1 MRVMKHPL
9 AVVLLLVPM
18 VAWAWPWSIDMADQP
33 AIEPQHPVRDG
44 AMMPFPARSVPVTGI
59 PTEYRNRE
67 ETRELKNPFSANDA
81 DSIAEGR
88 MLFKVYCA
96 VCHGR
101 AGAGGAQ
108 VGMKI
113 GAIPLVDSYVQDFL
127 TEGWIF
133 GTITFGSA
141 LMPAYGIPSSRA
153 DRRGS
158 NDLSVKERWHVV
170 NYVRNAMMKEA
181 EELATRSADAGQAR

>member
-1 MRVMKHPL
+1 MRLMKHPL

-18 VAWAWPWSIDMADQP
+18 AAWAWPWSIDMADQP
-33 AIEPQHPVRDG
+33 AIEPQHPAQDG
-44 AMMPFPARSVPVTGI
+44 AMMPFPARSVPVSGI
-59 PTEYRNRE
+59 PTEYRSRE
-67 ETRELKNPFSANDA
+67 ETRELKNPNSPNDA

-96 VCHGR
+96 VCHGP
-101 AGAGGAQ
+101 AGTGGAQ
-108 VGMKI
+108 VGTKI
-113 GAIPLVDSYVQDFL
+113 GAIPLVDPYVQEFL

-158 NDLSVKERWHVV
+158 NDLSVEERWHVV
-170 NYVRNAMMKEA
+170 NYVRNAMLKEA
-181 EELATRSADAGQAR
+181 EAIRTANAGQSQ